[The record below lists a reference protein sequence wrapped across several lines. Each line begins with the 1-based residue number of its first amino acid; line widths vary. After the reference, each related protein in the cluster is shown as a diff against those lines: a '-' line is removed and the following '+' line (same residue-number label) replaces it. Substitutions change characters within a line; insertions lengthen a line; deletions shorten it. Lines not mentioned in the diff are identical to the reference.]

1 MFYIF
6 HPNPVLNPLLLKITL
21 KALKYMRNIETR
33 SSFVFFLGPSLSP
46 VPRILIYAA
55 DQKLMWT
62 LMSQNIFSIWVN
74 KIEVDP

>member
-21 KALKYMRNIETR
+21 KALKYMRNIETH

-55 DQKLMWT
+55 RP
-62 LMSQNIFSIWVN
+62 
-74 KIEVDP
+74 KINVDTHEPKHFLYLGK